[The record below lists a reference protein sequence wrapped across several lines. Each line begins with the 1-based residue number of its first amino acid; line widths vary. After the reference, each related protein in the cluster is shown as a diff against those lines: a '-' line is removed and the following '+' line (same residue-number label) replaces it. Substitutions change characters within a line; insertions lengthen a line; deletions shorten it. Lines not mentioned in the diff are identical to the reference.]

1 MRLILPVILLVA
13 AIGLFVVFTDPE
25 YQKVQSLQT
34 ENASYTDAL
43 NKSQE
48 LKATRDQLLSKY
60 DTFSADDLQKLSYVL
75 PDNVDNIRLIIDIN
89 NIAARHG
96 LTLSNVSV
104 GNVTAGDSQSSLAVG
119 QSTGAVGSVDV
130 SFSVDASY
138 SDFLAFLNDLE
149 HSMRIVDVQK
159 LSFTTGAAGLTDY
172 SLDIR
177 TYWLH

>member
-25 YQKVQSLQT
+25 YQKIQALQT

-43 NKSQE
+43 SKSQQ
-48 LKATRDQLLSKY
+48 LKSTRDQLLSKY
-60 DTFSADDLQKLSYVL
+60 DTFSSDDLQKLSDVL

-96 LTLSNVSV
+96 LTLSNVAV
-104 GNVTAGDSQSSLAVG
+104 GNVTAGDTQSSLAVG

-130 SFSVDASY
+130 SFSVAASY
-138 SDFLAFLNDLE
+138 SDFLSFLNDLE

-159 LSFTTGAAGLTDY
+159 LSLHRGGGHQRLLT
-172 SLDIR
+172 
-177 TYWLH
+177 